1 MADEQLSFE
10 EEYARAK
17 AASKPPAAPT
27 ADVSDNPFLAAP
39 SYRPPAPPPPARA
52 PTEPYKGMILPFSTD
67 ESGKTK
73 FDPRQ
78 GLLGSIVNPIEYVGD
93 VMAGRKPVSVGD
105 TLEMGLNVGPGSVV
119 SRVGKTIFQA
129 PATRALDEAAEGGF
143 TAYRNS
149 GQMYP
154 TNDYRTMLQGAQDT
168 LRSSGFH
175 NVPEG
180 APVPHTILQREI
192 DRIQNAP
199 WVTSQDLDALRT
211 QLRGQGL
218 RGQNVPANM
227 QAREALFGY
236 IDQNL
241 PPGSGRSINDAVG
254 NYRQARHSD
263 VLTDKDLAKE
273 RLNIAKGAGPNLSAE
288 QTRTNIAQLLNSR
301 TATKG
306 FSETEQNIL
315 DRALTATKGVDR
327 AQTWGD
333 RLKLS
338 APGGGATTTGITT
351 GGGIVGSIGAALA
364 GHPGPALAAGTLAA
378 GVGGAGAALRSY
390 ANRGARRLSE
400 EADNA
405 IRNLSPLAQQQRAAG
420 TAPIDFTAGLPS
432 PFSPS
437 TLAGPAAAAAVR
449 ARREEQFPPRYRILP
464 DGTIQETL

>member
-1 MADEQLSFE
+1 MASLE
-10 EEYARAK
+10 EEFARAEE
-17 AASKPPAAPT
+17 ASKPSGGAAGSDPFLGTPGYTPDPAPAPAPPRAPT
-27 ADVSDNPFLAAP
+27 A
-39 SYRPPAPPPPARA
+39 
-52 PTEPYKGMILPFSTD
+52 PYKGMVLPFSVD
-67 ESGKTK
+67 ESGNKK

-78 GLLGSIVNPIEYVGD
+78 GLLGSIVQPIEYVGD
-93 VMAGRKPVSVGD
+93 VMAGRKPVNVGD
-105 TLEMGLNVGPGSVV
+105 ALETALNVGPGSVA
-119 SRVGKTIFQA
+119 SRVGKTIFKA
-129 PATRALDEAAEGGF
+129 PATHALDDAAEAGF
-143 TAYRNS
+143 RSYRES

-154 TNDYRTMLQGAQDT
+154 GDEYRSVVQRAIDGLKQG
-168 LRSSGFH
+168 GFP
-175 NVPEG
+175 NVEGG
-180 APVPHTILQREI
+180 APVPHAVLQGEL
-192 DRIQNAP
+192 DRVKNAP
-199 WVTSQDLDALRT
+199 FVTSQDLDALRV
-211 QLRGQGL
+211 QLHGKGL
-218 RGQNVPANM
+218 QGQNVPANM

-241 PPGSGRSINDAVG
+241 PPDSGRSVKDAVG

-273 RLNIAKGAGPNLSAE
+273 RLNTAKGAGPDLSAE
-288 QTRTNIAQLLNSR
+288 QTRTNIAQLMNSR
-301 TATKG
+301 KATKG

-315 DRALTATKGVDR
+315 DTALTATKGIDR

-338 APGGGATTTGITT
+338 APGGAMTPTGFTA
-351 GGGIVGSIGAALA
+351 GGGALGSIGAVLA
-364 GHPGPALAAGTLAA
+364 GHPGPAAAAAAAAAALGTA
-378 GVGGAGAALRSY
+378 GAGLRSY

-432 PFSPS
+432 PYSPS

-449 ARREEQFPPRYRILP
+449 ARREPQFPPRYQVLP